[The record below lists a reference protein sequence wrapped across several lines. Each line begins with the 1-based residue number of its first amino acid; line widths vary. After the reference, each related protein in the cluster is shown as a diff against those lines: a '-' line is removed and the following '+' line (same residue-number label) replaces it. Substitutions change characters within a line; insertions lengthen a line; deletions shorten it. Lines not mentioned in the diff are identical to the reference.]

1 MQCPFCQEIDTKVVD
16 SRLGGEGQQIRR
28 RRECISC
35 AERFTTYETIELSLP
50 RLQKKDGSFVQFKE
64 EKIRAG
70 ILRALEKRPVTM
82 EAVDKIVNRII
93 YRLRATGERE
103 VTTQLI
109 GEWVMGEL
117 KSLDAVAYVRFA
129 SVYRRFEDVEAFSTE
144 IERLKSTEMDSLAS
158 MC

>member
-16 SRLGGEGQQIRR
+16 SRAGAEGQQIRR

-35 AERFTTYETIELSLP
+35 QERFTTYETIELSLP

-64 EKIRAG
+64 EKVRAG
-70 ILRALEKRPVTM
+70 ILRALEKRPVKM
-82 EAVDKIVNRII
+82 EAVDKIINRII

-109 GEWVMGEL
+109 GEWVMSEL

-129 SVYRRFEDVEAFSTE
+129 SVYRRFEDVEAFHTE
-144 IERLKSTEMDSLAS
+144 IERLKLPDPEAQLIN
-158 MC
+158 